1 MLSFHHSQFV
11 SNFLNVFFF
20 LLFPQTHSGETWGR
34 ITKLMGGPEGEFPA
48 PWFANRG
55 LVPLSFPCNRG
66 SGLWSL
72 PSPPVRGLTK
82 CTDCTLCVLVKARLP
97 SLWRLGTG
105 KEDRGPRCGWKK
117 RLKLLTYGFFV
128 GQFPSSLGI
137 VEGTSLK
144 ITWSRPKVL
153 FTCGRPTMEM
163 QRWST
168 RWKTK
173 RWLMDSTVT
182 AFITLI
188 LVLQATNVS
197 AGKIIRD
204 QTSLMNFMWP
214 KGDGAVIG
222 WENSVTDDGDWGIR
236 RFTWTPR
243 RHVCFVVKF
252 TCFSPFHIQN
262 SYSKARLLPIPVWL
276 SAVWKP
282 PKQKA
287 YSETNLLTTVVKR
300 TVKPC
305 SGGNLNSTC
314 SQGMIT
320 WGAHILLAETLYS
333 VTQLT
338 AGYFYAWMESVR
350 PEDETPRLIKF
361 ILSCCYV
368 LIEIRETEQRSMLFK
383 IHLGWKKALCL
394 NCGPLG
400 GCGHG

>member
-1 MLSFHHSQFV
+1 MLQITAVVCASSGGVRLVDWGYYQYYRKNLHAQCRHFIIPSSLPTLSTFY
-11 SNFLNVFFF
+11 FF

-105 KEDRGPRCGWKK
+105 KEDRGPRCGWEK

-153 FTCGRPTMEM
+153 FTCGCPTMEM

-204 QTSLMNFMWP
+204 QTSLMKCIWP
-214 KGDGAVIG
+214 KGDGAVAG
-222 WENSVTDDGDWGIR
+222 WENSVTDDGDWGIN

-243 RHVCFVVKF
+243 RHVRFVVKF
-252 TCFSPFHIQN
+252 TCVFST
-262 SYSKARLLPIPVWL
+262 KTTKVVTAR
-276 SAVWKP
+276 
-282 PKQKA
+282 
-287 YSETNLLTTVVKR
+287 R
-300 TVKPC
+300 D
-305 SGGNLNSTC
+305 
-314 SQGMIT
+314 
-320 WGAHILLAETLYS
+320 HS
-333 VTQLT
+333 VYLH
-338 AGYFYAWMESVR
+338 
-350 PEDETPRLIKF
+350 D
-361 ILSCCYV
+361 
-368 LIEIRETEQRSMLFK
+368 
-383 IHLGWKKALCL
+383 
-394 NCGPLG
+394 
-400 GCGHG
+400 